1 MLIQQRKKDFDRI
14 ARDPRLFLAEEFAE
28 RGALHMSFF
37 DANSLGDAKI
47 ILRFLGGLST
57 SAHVDA
63 WAQYKGGFY
72 RASYLAFW
80 ETFDTEEPWWRPS
93 QIYLSKMYTPHDY
106 TGTIKDLVTERADEC
121 WEETKKQVEEE
132 KRYAAAWYFQS
143 GLVTANAYP
152 WTTLSAF
159 NEIAKAGGDVHVL

>member
-1 MLIQQRKKDFDRI
+1 
-14 ARDPRLFLAEEFAE
+14 
-28 RGALHMSFF
+28 
-37 DANSLGDAKI
+37 
-47 ILRFLGGLST
+47 
-57 SAHVDA
+57 
-63 WAQYKGGFY
+63 
-72 RASYLAFW
+72 
-80 ETFDTEEPWWRPS
+80 
-93 QIYLSKMYTPHDY
+93 MYTPHDY
-106 TGTIKDLVTERADEC
+106 TGTIKDLVAERADEC